1 MNGILLV
8 DIDLT
13 VKATRAG
20 AYTGALQLIRSS
32 TSLWPTWRAPF
43 YQFNNF
49 NGASN
54 SAGAMSVD
62 QVLTLGVWAWADR
75 YDLFNTAA
83 LNGQQVSTAV
93 RGMLVRNHGSPAV
106 ASDTPTC
113 SISTTSSPRPAAVA
127 VDAVRRACVVTVNAV
142 NTVPAKQL
150 AVTLTIPD
158 VTGDQSAQVRVKL
171 KMLLAWRCCQIT
183 QNEVVLPDESGCT
196 CDQHTVQHKYVLV
209 ELKPNCCS

>member
-8 DIDLT
+8 DIDFT
-13 VKATRAG
+13 VRATRAG
-20 AYTGALQLIRSS
+20 AYTGALQLIRNSA
-32 TSLWPTWRAPF
+32 SLWPTWRAPF

-54 SAGAMSVD
+54 SAGVIFVD
-62 QVLTLGVWAWADR
+62 QTLTLGVWAWADR

-93 RGMLVRNHGSPAV
+93 RGMPVRNHGSSNG
-106 ASDTPTC
+106 ASDTPAC
-113 SISTTSSPRPAAVA
+113 SISTTSSPRAAAVA

-150 AVTLTIPD
+150 SVMLTIPD
-158 VTGDQSAQVRVKL
+158 MTGDQSAQVRVKL
-171 KMLLAWRCCQIT
+171 EMLPAWRCWQG
-183 QNEVVLPDESGCT
+183 QWDQVVLPAVSGTT
-196 CDQHTVQHKYVLV
+196 CGPHTGQFMH
-209 ELKPNCCS
+209 CW